1 MIGVYITIGIV
12 GLILSSILLPVIA
25 SILYGSEFDKA
36 SCDRITYAHS
46 GVRLWRSRLETSSKV
61 AFVVFTVIQWLSG
74 ILIGG
79 CLISLLTGCS
89 GSSSLNG
96 PDFTGTENI
105 GELPAPVRL
114 VAPVGKVPMEPTEYC
129 DLSYPENFWYEL
141 TDKYPPRPPLDAPSF
156 CFECHNE
163 ETFWNSHAR

>member
-79 CLISLLTGCS
+79 CLISLLTGCG
-89 GSSSLNG
+89 GSTTVDTAGRDSYTGKWSYHTGWPDSVRIGGPNG
-96 PDFTGTENI
+96 FYDS
-105 GELPAPVRL
+105 
-114 VAPVGKVPMEPTEYC
+114 KC
-129 DLSYPENFWYEL
+129 DKCHVNYYGRDAYEL
-141 TDKYPPRPPLDAPSF
+141 VPGWVSDPDYIDMTWAEKLGVDQ
-156 CFECHNE
+156 H
-163 ETFWNSHAR
+163 